1 MKIKKYEVWLANLDP
16 QMGTEP
22 GKTRPVV
29 VIQTD
34 LLNGTHPSTVI
45 CPITTNIEL
54 QSDILR
60 VHLKDKEAGLK
71 KHSDILVDQLRAI
84 DNRRLIE
91 RQGVLSGQSKLK
103 LMINISIILD
113 LDTPEKAG

>member
-1 MKIKKYEVWLANLDP
+1 MKIKKWDIWLANLDP
-16 QMGTEP
+16 QIGTEP

-34 LLNGTHPSTVI
+34 LLNGIHPSTII

-54 QSDILR
+54 KSDILR

-71 KHSDILVDQLRAI
+71 KQSDILVDQMRAI
-84 DNRRLIE
+84 DNRRLID
-91 RQGVLSGQSKLK
+91 RLGVLSGQSKQK
-103 LMINISIILD
+103 LLINISIILD
-113 LDTPEKAG
+113 LGSPEK